1 LTTIG
6 SAGPDPL
13 APIDLDDEGE
23 GPDLPAE
30 RSPGPPGADVFTI
43 EGRVAPGLFWLG
55 WIAFIVGAGLLA
67 VGLLSGG
74 EAASIVLV
82 AIGLAALA
90 VGLVAGAGSQ
100 AIERRAHARGAYR
113 GPSPFLV
120 FAAVIP
126 TTFVLQLLL
135 IVPLG
140 LAGIDLVSPAAGLL
154 GLLLTG
160 LVYVV
165 LIRLLVVDVG
175 ALGWRDMGLHRPTG
189 ADLRQFLFGAVLG
202 LPLLAFTLLLA
213 GVLSSFLALPES
225 PLPIAPDLTGA
236 LINVVAAAAIAPVA
250 EEIFFR
256 GFATTAWLRDLG
268 PTRAIVRGGLFFA
281 VVHIL
286 TLGGASF
293 EEGAQMAIVAFL
305 IRIPVGLALGWIFVR
320 RESLYA
326 AIGLH
331 AAYNAIPVLLALAAT
346 T

>member
-1 LTTIG
+1 MTTTG
-6 SAGPDPL
+6 SADPDPL
-13 APIDLDDEGE
+13 APIDLDDD
-23 GPDLPAE
+23 PDDDGLAVE
-30 RSPGPPGADVFTI
+30 RSPGPPGAGVFTI
-43 EGRVAPGLFWLG
+43 EGRAAPGLFWLG
-55 WIAFIVGAGLLA
+55 WIAFIIGAGLLA
-67 VGLLSGG
+67 IGLLSGG
-74 EAASIVLV
+74 EASSIILV

-100 AIERRAHARGAYR
+100 AMERRVRGRGAYR

-126 TTFVLQLLL
+126 TTFVLQLVLVL
-135 IVPLG
+135 PLG
-140 LAGIDLVSPAAGLL
+140 LVGVDLVSPGAGLL

-175 ALGWRDMGLHRPTG
+175 ALGWHDMGFHRPTRADMGQLLYG
-189 ADLRQFLFGAVLG
+189 ALLG
-202 LPLLAFTLLLA
+202 LPLVLVTGIIAL
-213 GVLSSFLALPES
+213 VLSSFLALPES
-225 PLPIAPDLTGA
+225 PLPIAPDLAGA
-236 LINVVAAAAIAPVA
+236 LLNVVAAAVVAPVA

-256 GFATTAWLRDLG
+256 GYATTAWLRDMG

-281 VVHIL
+281 AVHIL

-293 EEGAQMAIVAFL
+293 EEGIQMALVAFL
-305 IRIPVGLALGWIFVR
+305 IRVPVGLALGWVFVHR
-320 RESLYA
+320 RSLYA

-331 AAYNAIPVLLALAAT
+331 AAYNALPVLIALAAT